1 MDDSISELKICNI
14 PQQYWEYFTEEPKQW
29 NHNKITYNQTG
40 LWCGIEAVLSAPMVS
55 KPIWIQTSKQQ
66 EQFEELK
73 EKFQLIK
80 DSEDEVERFKTWHEE
95 DDSNFII
102 YFKGAENDATEIKR
116 RLIKTCRE
124 LA

>member
-1 MDDSISELKICNI
+1 
-14 PQQYWEYFTEEPKQW
+14 
-29 NHNKITYNQTG
+29 
-40 LWCGIEAVLSAPMVS
+40 MVS